1 MPQKETKMR
10 HLLYAAV
17 VVAAVAA
24 PIMAT
29 AQPGHDRRE
38 DRREVQEDRKELRED
53 RRDARRDGVVT
64 GREQRE
70 LNRDRAEVRQGQR
83 ALRYDRRRADSWRD
97 RPEWRTYRGA
107 RSGYWYAPGYGY
119 HRQVEG
125 RAWRR
130 GAYVPR
136 AYRGYYVQ
144 NPYYYGLST
153 PPRGHRWVYADGNFV
168 LMAVATGLIANVIL
182 NGY

>member
-1 MPQKETKMR
+1 MK

-17 VVAAVAA
+17 AIVTAAA
-24 PIMAT
+24 PIAAS
-29 AQPGHDRRE
+29 AQPGPDRRDDRRE
-38 DRREVQEDRKELRED
+38 DRRELREDRRELKDD

-70 LNRDRAEVRQGQR
+70 LGRDRADVRRSQ
-83 ALRYDRRRADSWRD
+83 ADVRYNRGRADTWRNRSEWRD
-97 RPEWRTYRGA
+97 YRGA

-119 HRQVEG
+119 RPVVRGHN
-125 RAWRR
+125 WRR
-130 GAYVPR
+130 GAYVPA
-136 AYRGYYVQ
+136 AYRSYYVQ
-144 NPYYYGLST
+144 DPYYYGLNA

-168 LMAVATGLIANVIL
+168 LMALATGLIANVVT